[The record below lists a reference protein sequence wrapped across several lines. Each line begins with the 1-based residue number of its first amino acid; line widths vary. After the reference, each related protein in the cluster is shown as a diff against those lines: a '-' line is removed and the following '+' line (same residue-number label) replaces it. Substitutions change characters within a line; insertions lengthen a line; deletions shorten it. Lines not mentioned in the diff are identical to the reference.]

1 MKKATQRKEK
11 NRVVDQLRVF
21 VKKFQAVELN
31 TAAAVR
37 ARIQASRDK
46 KRTAREKSTEHDLLR
61 SAKRDFQ
68 DAYGEAHGRMPDKE
82 EMQKHCNTHK
92 QSDFSG
98 ANSYNYHEKGGQVGE
113 NQKVVD
119 PRGQHTRDR
128 KAWREAVPSQ
138 KPT

>member
-1 MKKATQRKEK
+1 MANGRAQK
-11 NRVVDQLRVF
+11 NRAVNRLRAF

-68 DAYGEAHGRMPDKE
+68 DAYRERHGRMPKKE
-82 EMQKHCNTHK
+82 EMQEHCNKHK

-119 PRGQHTRDR
+119 PRAQNARGW
-128 KAWREAVPSQ
+128 KEWREAVPSQ
-138 KPT
+138 EPT